1 MFIKQISVFME
12 NKPGKMS
19 AITGILR
26 DANID
31 VRALSIADTTEFGI
45 LRMIVREPERAAAL
59 LRDHNMTA
67 QISNVLVAVIEDRTG
82 VLDEIVRTLSDNGID
97 IRFLYSF
104 MGEKKPVSQL
114 VICTD
119 DMKQTLKLLQENNF
133 TILSESDI

>member
-1 MFIKQISVFME
+1 MFIKQVSVFME

-59 LRDHNMTA
+59 LRDHGMTA
-67 QISNVLVAVIEDRTG
+67 QISDVLVAVIEDRTG
-82 VLDEIVRTLSDNGID
+82 VLDEIVRTLSDNAID

-104 MGEKKPVSQL
+104 MGEKKAVSQL

-119 DMKQTLKLLQENNF
+119 DMKKTLKLLQENNF
-133 TILSESDI
+133 TILSETDI

>member
-1 MFIKQISVFME
+1 MFIKQVSVFME

-26 DANID
+26 EGGID

-45 LRMIVREPERAAAL
+45 LRMIVREPERAAGM
-59 LRDHNMTA
+59 LREKGMTA
-67 QISNVLVAVIEDRTG
+67 QLSDVLVAVIEDRTG
-82 VLDEIVRTLSDNGID
+82 VLDEIVRTISDSGIN

-104 MGEKKPVSQL
+104 MGEKNGASHL

-119 DMKQTLKLLQENNF
+119 DMNKTLSLLQQNKF
-133 TILSESDI
+133 TVISEI

>member
-1 MFIKQISVFME
+1 MFIKQVSVFME

-59 LRDHNMTA
+59 LREHNMTA
-67 QISNVLVAVIEDRTG
+67 QISDVLVAVIEDHTG
-82 VLDEIVRTLSDNGID
+82 VLDEINMAKNESLRNTIEILT
-97 IRFLYSF
+97 
-104 MGEKKPVSQL
+104 KKINPQ
-114 VICTD
+114 
-119 DMKQTLKLLQENNF
+119 
-133 TILSESDI
+133 

>member
-1 MFIKQISVFME
+1 MFIKQVSVFME

-19 AITGILR
+19 AITGLLR

-45 LRMIVREPERAAAL
+45 LRMIVREPERAATL
-59 LRDHNMTA
+59 LREHNMTA
-67 QISNVLVAVIEDRTG
+67 QISDVLVAVIEDRTG
-82 VLDEIVRTLSDNGID
+82 VLDEIVRTLSNNGID

-104 MGEKKPVSQL
+104 MGEKKSVSQL

-119 DMKQTLKLLQENNF
+119 DMKKTLKLLQENNF
-133 TILSESDI
+133 TILSASDI

>member
-1 MFIKQISVFME
+1 MFIKQVSVFME

-59 LRDHNMTA
+59 LREHNMTA
-67 QISNVLVAVIEDRTG
+67 QISDVLVAVIEDRTG
-82 VLDEIVRTLSDNGID
+82 VLDEIVRSLSDNGID

-104 MGEKKPVSQL
+104 MGEKKSVSQL

-119 DMKQTLKLLQENNF
+119 DMKKTLKLLQENNF